1 MRVAFWT
8 SAYDAKAVAH
18 LGTQRRAM
26 QFALRPT
33 TTGRGFS
40 LTRSIRNEH
49 LDSLL
54 VRGAKP
60 MCVRIQ
66 IVTLSS
72 ILLAAAAPLS
82 SAADEANT
90 CSLLTPAQVAAALG
104 EPVADGKQVVTRM
117 CEWKIASG
125 KKSVLLTVFGQMG
138 RSSPVERFMNSKKEV
153 AGITKTPASGI
164 GDDAIFIPGM
174 GGGLSLNVRSK
185 NSAFQIHV
193 GGPGVSED
201 QARRTAETLARQVV
215 LKL

>member
-1 MRVAFWT
+1 
-8 SAYDAKAVAH
+8 
-18 LGTQRRAM
+18 
-26 QFALRPT
+26 
-33 TTGRGFS
+33 
-40 LTRSIRNEH
+40 
-49 LDSLL
+49 
-54 VRGAKP
+54 

-66 IVTLSS
+66 IVTLSSS

-82 SAADEANT
+82 SAAVDANT
-90 CSLLTPAQVAAALG
+90 CSLLTPAQVGATLG

-117 CEWKIASG
+117 CEWKSASG

-153 AGITKTPASGI
+153 AGITKTPVSGI

-193 GGPGVSED
+193 SGPGASED